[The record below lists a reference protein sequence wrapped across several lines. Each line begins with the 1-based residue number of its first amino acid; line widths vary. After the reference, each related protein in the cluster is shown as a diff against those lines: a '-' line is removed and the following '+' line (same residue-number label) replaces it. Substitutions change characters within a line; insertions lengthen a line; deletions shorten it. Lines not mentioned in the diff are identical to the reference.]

1 MSENKSNL
9 DKEVLAEC
17 ECGRETKIVTFRNLK
32 NKWPICSKCKRPM
45 KVRGNAVPIIST
57 AD

>member
-1 MSENKSNL
+1 MENEKL

-17 ECGRETKIVTFRNLK
+17 ECGREKKVMTFRKLK
-32 NKWPICSKCKRPM
+32 NKWPHCSKCNQPM
-45 KVRGNAVPIIST
+45 KVKVKDAVPPIHT